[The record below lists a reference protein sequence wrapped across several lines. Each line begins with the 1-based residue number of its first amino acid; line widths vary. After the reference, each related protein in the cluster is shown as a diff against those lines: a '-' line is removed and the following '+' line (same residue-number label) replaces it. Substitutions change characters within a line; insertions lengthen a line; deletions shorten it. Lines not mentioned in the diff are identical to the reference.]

1 MKRRPASTRS
11 QRGAALLTAM
21 VIVTLVATLA
31 AAIIWQQWRAI
42 QVESAERARVQ
53 ARWVLIGAIDWARL
67 ILREDARTGGPD
79 HLAEPWAVPLAEA
92 RLSTFLAADRD
103 NTADDDGPDA
113 YLSGAISD
121 AQSRYNLHNLSLGDD
136 KAAEA
141 EQRIFAR
148 LLDTVGANPSLAAGV
163 TETLRKAIPAAAN
176 VAPGATP
183 TAPTSD
189 NALAVSADA
198 NAPIAPSRLEQL
210 VWCGLDADT
219 LRRLTPYV
227 VWLPTKTTVNLNTA
241 PREVIA
247 AVVEGMDLASADRL
261 VQARQRTPFR
271 NLTDAQNLLSGQPQ
285 LDPARVGVTTAN
297 FEVSGRLRLDDRIV
311 EQHAWLVRRGLDVQ
325 VFAMEQRS
333 AVTP

>member
-1 MKRRPASTRS
+1 MNALGHRHGR

-31 AAIIWQQWRAI
+31 SAIIWQQWRAI
-42 QVESAERARVQ
+42 QVEAAERARVQ

-103 NTADDDGPDA
+103 NTAEDDGPDA
-113 YLSGAISD
+113 YLSGAIAD
-121 AQSRYNLHNLSLGDD
+121 AQSRYNLRNLSFGDD
-136 KAAEA
+136 AAAEV
-141 EQRIFAR
+141 EQRILAR
-148 LLDTVGANPSLAAGV
+148 LLDTIGANPALAATV
-163 TETLRKAIPAAAN
+163 AAELRRALPSGAAAAAASAAGDGN
-176 VAPGATP
+176 VIV
-183 TAPTSD
+183 TADPQ
-189 NALAVSADA
+189 AA
-198 NAPIAPSRLEQL
+198 IAPARLEQL
-210 VWCGLDADT
+210 TWCGLDAET
-219 LRRLTPYV
+219 LRRLAPYV

-241 PREVIA
+241 SREVIA
-247 AVVEGMDLASADRL
+247 ATIEGIDLASADRL

-271 NLTDAQNLLSGQPQ
+271 SLQDARSLLPAQTE
-285 LDPARVGVTTAN
+285 LDAARVGVSSAY
-297 FEVSGRLRLDDRIV
+297 FEVSGRLRLDERVV

-325 VFAMEQRS
+325 VFAMEQRN